1 MITILSRMVSS
12 HDFITFKDK
21 IGIEELGN
29 DVYFKNMK
37 FHIVKTDEIRRKR
50 VSSLKTCRLQNQLVR
65 DKCEG
70 ES

>member
-12 HDFITFKDK
+12 HDFITFRVK

-50 VSSLKTCRLQNQLVR
+50 VSSLKTYRLQDQLVR